1 MACLI
6 KPLLLLPLSFW
17 VYSTFLH
24 DLWHTQN
31 SSLTAPIIGGCH
43 GGYGG
48 SSARGGWWEL
58 ASENSGVSAMHM
70 FIFPNT
76 DKAIMFDGI
85 VFGKSQIQLPS
96 ATRILGRK
104 IKTNADLWA
113 HAVEFDIDSA
123 AIRPLKILT
132 DTWASAGGLSAN
144 GTFVLSGGWSD
155 GQRTLR
161 YLSGCSTCNWEEF
174 TGALAGKRWYS
185 TQQILSDGSFIVVGG
200 RQMFNYEYVPNNGVS
215 SKKNYQ
221 LPFLHETSD
230 PEENNLYPFVFLST
244 DGNLFIFANNR
255 SILLNPTINKIIREL
270 PILPGGSRNYP
281 SSAMSALLP
290 IKLHDPNPNV
300 IKAEVLICGGAKHEA
315 ANLASKG
322 IFVDAKKDC
331 GRIDITNPS
340 ATWQK
345 VMMPSPRVMG
355 DMLLLPTGD
364 VLMINGAKKGIAG
377 WGFADDPNTT
387 PVLYKP
393 ENPKTRQFFELTATT
408 IPRMSHSTSAV
419 LPDGKILVAG
429 SNPNYNYNFTDVKY
443 PTELRVEKFYPPY
456 LDPLLVS
463 DRPFIISTF
472 RGKTVNYGQ
481 YFVIEFK
488 LKKLEVSLV
497 HLKVTMYAPPFTTH
511 GFSMGQRLLELAIE
525 KLINIGPENFQVS
538 VMAPPTATI
547 APPSYYLVFVVH
559 SGVPSPG
566 VWVQI
571 R

>member
-17 VYSTFLH
+17 IYSTFLR

-174 TGALAGKRWYS
+174 TGALAGKRWY
-185 TQQILSDGSFIVVGG
+185 L
-200 RQMFNYEYVPNNGVS
+200 
-215 SKKNYQ
+215 
-221 LPFLHETSD
+221 LHT
-230 PEENNLYPFVFLST
+230 
-244 DGNLFIFANNR
+244 
-255 SILLNPTINKIIREL
+255 LLNCIY
-270 PILPGGSRNYP
+270 RNP
-281 SSAMSALLP
+281 F
-290 IKLHDPNPNV
+290 
-300 IKAEVLICGGAKHEA
+300 
-315 ANLASKG
+315 NL
-322 IFVDAKKDC
+322 
-331 GRIDITNPS
+331 
-340 ATWQK
+340 
-345 VMMPSPRVMG
+345 
-355 DMLLLPTGD
+355 
-364 VLMINGAKKGIAG
+364 
-377 WGFADDPNTT
+377 
-387 PVLYKP
+387 
-393 ENPKTRQFFELTATT
+393 
-408 IPRMSHSTSAV
+408 
-419 LPDGKILVAG
+419 
-429 SNPNYNYNFTDVKY
+429 
-443 PTELRVEKFYPPY
+443 KF
-456 LDPLLVS
+456 
-463 DRPFIISTF
+463 
-472 RGKTVNYGQ
+472 
-481 YFVIEFK
+481 
-488 LKKLEVSLV
+488 
-497 HLKVTMYAPPFTTH
+497 
-511 GFSMGQRLLELAIE
+511 
-525 KLINIGPENFQVS
+525 
-538 VMAPPTATI
+538 
-547 APPSYYLVFVVH
+547 
-559 SGVPSPG
+559 
-566 VWVQI
+566 
-571 R
+571 